1 MTALSL
7 PSVSSVRHF
16 PHSSGSHRYL
26 CGLKALPLNLPMEPL
41 KLFSLKSFPS
51 QLSIVLK
58 KNKSCILPCVF
69 VLAALR

>member
-7 PSVSSVRHF
+7 PSVRHF

-58 KNKSCILPCVF
+58 KINLVF
-69 VLAALR
+69 CRVFLF